1 MVLVANK
8 ISLTKRRRCGCMS
21 WKRFFSSLV
30 FLAFLSVPLLSLAIE
45 PADMPGNIHVG
56 QLDIHPLLNVKE
68 EYNDNIYDEDS
79 GETGTAI
86 TTISPGIVFVLPF
99 QRHLLQIDYQ
109 ADIIRPSRHQNY
121 KTDNHFAHLSLA
133 LDFNRLNIL
142 ICDNWARDSVAPD
155 SKEDIRNDYYENI
168 FLLETYYKLANR
180 YKIKGFYSNEIRNFN
195 MFHKSWQPN
204 PELDNYIENEVGF
217 DLFYRFLPLTSV
229 LVEYAYTNRN
239 NDDKG
244 LPSTDSDSQRLW
256 LGLTWEATAK
266 ITGTIKGGYVYRN
279 YDGDIDDFNGFG
291 MKGDI
296 KYKLTSYTTY
306 GLEGFRRVVD
316 TSVTQEESA
325 YGADYISTGGT
336 LSLDHKLTYKISA
349 NAHVSYVNDDYR
361 EKGICGKKREDD
373 RIGFGVGVNYQVQDW
388 LGCEASYSYV
398 DNDSNFER
406 EDYQTNIIAGKISL
420 TF

>member
-1 MVLVANK
+1 MVSVGEDMAAFLVEE
-8 ISLTKRRRCGCMS
+8 RY
-21 WKRFFSSLV
+21 WKKFFSPLV
-30 FLAFLSVPLLSLAIE
+30 FIAFLLAPFVTLAIE
-45 PADMPGNIHVG
+45 PEDMPGNIHIG
-56 QLDIHPLLNVKE
+56 QLEIHPFLSVKE
-68 EYNDNIYDEDS
+68 EYNDNIYNEDK
-79 GETGTAI
+79 GEAGTAI
-86 TTISPGIVFVLPF
+86 TTIFPGIIFVLPF
-99 QRHLLQIDYQ
+99 RKHLLQIDYQ

-121 KTDNHFAHLSLA
+121 KTDNHFAHLMLA
-133 LDFNRLNIL
+133 LDFNRLDIL
-142 ICDNWARDSVAPD
+142 ICEKFSRDSVAPD
-155 SKEDIRNDYYENI
+155 SEKDIRNDYYENI
-168 FLLETYYKLANR
+168 FLLETYYQLANR
-180 YKIKGFYSNEIRNFN
+180 YKIKGFYSNEVRDFL
-195 MFHKSWQPN
+195 MFHRTWQPN

-239 NDDKG
+239 NDDKK

-296 KYKLTSYTTY
+296 KYKLTSYTTF

-316 TSVTQEESA
+316 TSVTQEQSA
-325 YGADYISTGGT
+325 YGADYISTGGA
-336 LSLDHKLTYKISA
+336 LSLKHQLTYKISA
-349 NAHVSYVNDDYR
+349 NAHVSYVNDYYR
-361 EKGICGKKREDD
+361 EKGIYGKKRDDD
-373 RIGFGVGVNYQVQDW
+373 RIGLGVGVNYQVQDW

-398 DNDSNFER
+398 DNDSNVEI

>member
-1 MVLVANK
+1 MAAFPG
-8 ISLTKRRRCGCMS
+8 IERY
-21 WKRFFSSLV
+21 WKVFLSSLV

-45 PADMPGNIHVG
+45 PADMPGNIHFG
-56 QLDIHPLLNVKE
+56 QLEIHPLLSVKE

-79 GETGTAI
+79 EETGTAI

-99 QRHLLQIDYQ
+99 QRHLLQTDYQ

-121 KTDNHFAHLSLA
+121 KTDNYFANIMLA
-133 LDFNRLNIL
+133 LDFNRLDIL
-142 ICDNWARDSVAPD
+142 ICERFSRDSIAPD
-155 SKEDIRNDYYENI
+155 SKEDIRNDYYQNI
-168 FLLETYYKLANR
+168 FLLETYYQLANR
-180 YKIKGFYSNEIRNFN
+180 YKIKGFYRNEVRDFL
-195 MFHKSWQPN
+195 MFHRTWQPN

-229 LVEYAYTNRN
+229 LAEYAYTNRN
-239 NDDKG
+239 NDDKK

-279 YDGDIDDFNGFG
+279 YDGDIDDFDGFG

-296 KYKLTSYTTY
+296 NYELTSYSTISY
-306 GLEGFRRVVD
+306 EGFRRVVD

-325 YGADYISTGGT
+325 YGADYISTGGS
-336 LSLDHKLTYKISA
+336 LSLKHKLTHKITASA
-349 NAHVSYVNDDYR
+349 DVSYVNDHYR
-361 EKGICGKKREDD
+361 EKGIYGKKRDDD
-373 RIGFGVGVNYQVQDW
+373 RIGLGVGVDYQVQDW
-388 LGCEASYSYV
+388 LGCEVSYSYV
-398 DNDSNFER
+398 DNDSNVDVEEYR
-406 EDYQTNIIAGKISL
+406 TNIIAGKISL